1 MIYLGKST
9 RLDARHPNDN
19 KENIDENILK
29 LKPA

>member
-9 RLDARHPNDN
+9 RLDARNPYDN
-19 KENIDENILK
+19 KENIDENVLK